1 MTLSVAVWLVIF
13 SALVMANLPFVLDR
27 PLAAWGWA
35 GPRGTGP
42 GLRWLRCLAFLA
54 GVALW
59 SYGTIALVG
68 GAFAGGG
75 GAAGLF
81 LVKLLVSVA
90 VMAAW
95 LYWPGLPGRAVASGT
110 ESSDAATV
118 TAQAPSAEPPAQ
130 TSPVRPLAG
139 RRPAAPVKPFID
151 RFLEVLVSYVLVGT
165 LGKALEL
172 NLGNAFT
179 QGWEFYAVT
188 LALFLVLAY
197 PGFVWRYMLKA
208 RRHH

>member
-35 GPRGTGP
+35 VTQGSGSGS
-42 GLRWLRCLAFLA
+42 RWLRCLVFLA

-59 SYGTIALVG
+59 SYGTLALVG

-75 GAAGLF
+75 STAGLF
-81 LVKLLVSVA
+81 FVKLLISVL

-95 LYWPGLPGRAVASGT
+95 LYWPGLPVRTAGAASGAGALAA
-110 ESSDAATV
+110 DAS
-118 TAQAPSAEPPAQ
+118 PS
-130 TSPVRPLAG
+130 SPVRAA
-139 RRPAAPVKPFID
+139 RRRSVGPVKPFID
-151 RFLEVLVSYVLVGT
+151 RLLEVLVGYVLVGT
-165 LGKALEL
+165 LGNALEL

-188 LALFLVLAY
+188 LALFLVLGY

>member
-13 SALVMANLPFVLDR
+13 SALVMANLPFALDR

-42 GLRWLRCLAFLA
+42 GLRWLRCLVFLA

-59 SYGTIALVG
+59 SYGTLALVG

-95 LYWPGLPGRAVASGT
+95 LYWPGLPGRAGASGT
-110 ESSDAATV
+110 GSSDAPTV
-118 TAQAPSAEPPAQ
+118 AAQPQSAEPPAQ
-130 TSPVRPLAG
+130 PAPLAG
-139 RRPAAPVKPFID
+139 RRLAAPVKPFID

-165 LGKALEL
+165 LGNALEL

>member
-13 SALVMANLPFVLDR
+13 SALVMANLPFALDR

-35 GPRGTGP
+35 GPSGTGP
-42 GLRWLRCLAFLA
+42 GLRWLRCLVFLA

-59 SYGTIALVG
+59 SYGTLALVG

-95 LYWPGLPGRAVASGT
+95 LYWPGLPGRAGASGT
-110 ESSDAATV
+110 GSSDAPTV
-118 TAQAPSAEPPAQ
+118 AAQPQSAEPTAQPA
-130 TSPVRPLAG
+130 PLAG

-151 RFLEVLVSYVLVGT
+151 RFLEVLASDVLVGT
-165 LGKALEL
+165 LGNALEL
-172 NLGNAFT
+172 NLDNAFT

-197 PGFVWRYMLKA
+197 PGFVWRYMLK
-208 RRHH
+208 

>member
-1 MTLSVAVWLVIF
+1 MTLSVAVWLVIL

-35 GPRGTGP
+35 GSQGSGS

-59 SYGTIALVG
+59 SYGTLALVG

-75 GAAGLF
+75 STAGLF
-81 LVKLLVSVA
+81 FVKLVISVC

-95 LYWPGLPGRAVASGT
+95 LYWPGLPRRVP
-110 ESSDAATV
+110 V
-118 TAQAPSAEPPAQ
+118 QSA
-130 TSPVRPLAG
+130 
-139 RRPAAPVKPFID
+139 KPFID
-151 RFLEVLVSYVLVGT
+151 RLLEVLIGYVLVGT
-165 LGKALEL
+165 LGNALEL

-197 PGFVWRYMLKA
+197 PGFVWRYMLKS

>member
-35 GPRGTGP
+35 GSQGGRAA
-42 GLRWLRCLAFLA
+42 LRWLRCGVFLA

-59 SYGTIALVG
+59 SWGTLSLVG
-68 GAFAGGG
+68 GSFAGGG
-75 GAAGLF
+75 SSAGLVF
-81 LVKLLVSVA
+81 VKLLASVLIL
-90 VMAAW
+90 VGW
-95 LYWPGLPGRAVASGT
+95 LYWPGARSAAPAA
-110 ESSDAATV
+110 EPAAT
-118 TAQAPSAEPPAQ
+118 TARPGGAAQ
-130 TSPVRPLAG
+130 V
-139 RRPAAPVKPFID
+139 RRPVARVSAGSIKPFID
-151 RFLEVLVSYVLVGT
+151 RFLEVLIGYVLVGT
-165 LGKALEL
+165 LGNALEL
-172 NLGNAFT
+172 NLGNSFT

-188 LALFLVLAY
+188 LALFLVLGY

>member
-1 MTLSVAVWLVIF
+1 MTLSVAVWLVIL

-35 GPRGTGP
+35 GSQGSGT
-42 GLRWLRCLAFLA
+42 GLRWLRCLVFLA

-59 SYGTIALVG
+59 SYGTLALVG

-75 GAAGLF
+75 STAGLF
-81 LVKLLVSVA
+81 LVKLLISVF

-95 LYWPGLPGRAVASGT
+95 LYWPGLPGRAAGAAANAGAAS
-110 ESSDAATV
+110 SVDAA
-118 TAQAPSAEPPAQ
+118 PSSPARSAARAPAQ
-130 TSPVRPLAG
+130 
-139 RRPAAPVKPFID
+139 PAKPFID
-151 RFLEVLVSYVLVGT
+151 RFLEVLIGYVLVGT
-165 LGKALEL
+165 LGNALEL

-197 PGFVWRYMLKA
+197 PGFVWRYMLKS